1 MSIKHQDID
10 VKYLLQQIQC
20 RLSKAKNDKNRSA
33 LKKIYHTLET
43 IDNAISFPCGDNK
56 KVIRRTMSL
65 SELMQ
70 EIDDESK
77 QNNDKD
83 GRKVRIPHVSREVA
97 KDGNHPI
104 LGELYSTFKEIRK
117 SSQDTTDN
125 SIQGI
130 IERMIEDVSTALDDY
145 DNNRIVF
152 EIGGKQYEDLMKW
165 KKEVDERIFR
175 YQLET
180 GNMLEGGS
188 PLSNCIMERLKIAA
202 TKGGDARRPYYGTVG
217 GAYVYEF
224 CPTTI
229 GLITK
234 VKNAQYKIDLTNY
247 SRL

>member
-1 MSIKHQDID
+1 
-10 VKYLLQQIQC
+10 
-20 RLSKAKNDKNRSA
+20 
-33 LKKIYHTLET
+33 
-43 IDNAISFPCGDNK
+43 
-56 KVIRRTMSL
+56 
-65 SELMQ
+65 
-70 EIDDESK
+70 
-77 QNNDKD
+77 
-83 GRKVRIPHVSREVA
+83 
-97 KDGNHPI
+97 
-104 LGELYSTFKEIRK
+104 
-117 SSQDTTDN
+117 
-125 SIQGI
+125 
-130 IERMIEDVSTALDDY
+130 MIEDVSTALDDY